1 MSANAAGAP
10 VAPAA
15 VARLPRRVKLF
26 GAVGLRNGFAS
37 EMIYPLL
44 PALVTGVLGAG
55 PQALGALDGAADFAA
70 AFVKLGAGR
79 LADRPARRGRLVVLG
94 YAVAVLVRPVI
105 AFAAT
110 AWQVIG
116 LRVVDRLGKGLRTP
130 PRDALIAD
138 VTPAP
143 LRGRAFGLQRGLD
156 HAGAVLGPLLA
167 WWLLA
172 SGTANV
178 RRVIAWS
185 LAPGVLVLV
194 LAVWAVRGG
203 KRRYGAVGEGAAADP
218 LPPPTAPDPPLPPAL
233 FAISAFYLLRMPDTL
248 VILRSQQ
255 LGVSVAM
262 VTLLWAALHVV
273 RSTSSFLGGAWTDR
287 LGAEGAMWVGWGGYA
302 LLAAGMADPRTT
314 LQAWGLFLAL
324 GVVAGLTE
332 SPERALVARAAGARQ
347 GSGFGAYH
355 GLTGFAALAG
365 GLVLGGVF
373 QAYGGAAAFVASAA
387 AGGVLALAGP
397 GASLRRP
404 PPRDRREGTP
414 GPGPPRDR
422 GRTPFFHQ
430 RGPAP
435 GFARGGRG

>member
-1 MSANAAGAP
+1 MSGRAAGAP
-10 VAPAA
+10 AA
-15 VARLPRRVKLF
+15 AITTTRLPREVKLF
-26 GAVGLRNGFAS
+26 GAVSLLNDFAS

-178 RRVIAWS
+178 RRVIGVS
-185 LAPGVLVLV
+185 IVPGVLVLV
-194 LAVWAVRGG
+194 LAAWAVKDGRGRQKAAEG
-203 KRRYGAVGEGAAADP
+203 GARADP
-218 LPPPTAPDPPLPPAL
+218 LPPSTAFYRPLPPAL
-233 FAISAFYLLRMPDTL
+233 LAISAFYLLRMPDTL

-273 RSTSSFLGGAWTDR
+273 RSTSSFLGGAWADR
-287 LGAEGAMWVGWGGYA
+287 LRAGRALWGGGGGHA
-302 LLAAGMADPRTT
+302 LLSARMAYARTT
-314 LQAWGLFLAL
+314 PPAWGLFLAL
-324 GVVAGLTE
+324 GVLSGLTE
-332 SPERALVARAAGARQ
+332 SPERALVARTAGAHQ

-373 QAYGGAAAFVASAA
+373 QAYGGAAAFVVSAA
-387 AGGVLALAGP
+387 AGGALALVWPMIA
-397 GASLRRP
+397 R
-404 PPRDRREGTP
+404 
-414 GPGPPRDR
+414 
-422 GRTPFFHQ
+422 
-430 RGPAP
+430 
-435 GFARGGRG
+435 RGGSL

>member
-1 MSANAAGAP
+1 MSASAAGAP
-10 VAPAA
+10 VASAT
-15 VARLPRRVKLF
+15 RLPRQVKLF
-26 GAVGLRNGFAS
+26 GAVSLLNDFAS

-70 AFVKLGAGR
+70 ALVKLGAGR

-94 YAVAVLVRPVI
+94 YAVAVLVRAVI
-105 AFAAT
+105 AFAAA

-138 VTPAP
+138 VTPPP

-178 RRVIAWS
+178 RRVIGLS
-185 LAPGVLVLV
+185 IVPGVLVLL
-194 LAVWAVRGG
+194 LATWAVMGG
-203 KRRYGAVGEGAAADP
+203 NGRERAVGTRPDNGP
-218 LPPPTAPDPPLPPAL
+218 LPPTTAFSRPLPPFL
-233 FAISAFYLLRMPDTL
+233 LPISFFYLLRVPDTL

-255 LGVSVAM
+255 LGLSVAV

-287 LGAEGAMWVGWGGYA
+287 LGAERTMWIGWVCYA
-302 LLAAGMADPRTT
+302 LLAAGMAYAHTT

-332 SPERALVARAAGARQ
+332 SPERALVARTAGGRQ

-387 AGGVLALAGP
+387 AGGALALVWPMIA
-397 GASLRRP
+397 R
-404 PPRDRREGTP
+404 
-414 GPGPPRDR
+414 
-422 GRTPFFHQ
+422 
-430 RGPAP
+430 
-435 GFARGGRG
+435 RGGSL